1 MATSDN
7 LVKLGQLQTSLT
19 RVKTELDNLDAR
31 NFGGVTVANGK
42 INFFATSDTT
52 QTALASV
59 DLPKDLYLDQVK
71 TTFVENFAFSTSTYT
86 DAINPN
92 LDGKPVLVLAVKG
105 DKTTNPTLTY
115 SFINL
120 ETLVDTYAALNAGI
134 QISGYSIGVQLSA
147 GAGNILSIANDG
159 LKGEIKVTGAT
170 QGDFATFGTN
180 GAIVDS
186 GFTVASDSDI
196 NTMLTGVFGAAS

>member
-1 MATSDN
+1 MATTDN

-31 NFGGVTVANGK
+31 NFGGVTIADGK

-52 QTALASV
+52 KTALASV
-59 DLPKDLYLDQVK
+59 DLPEELFLDQIK
-71 TTFVENFAFSTSTYT
+71 TTFVANFAFSAATYSGAT
-86 DAINPN
+86 NPN

-105 DKTTNPTLTY
+105 DKKTNPTLTY

-120 ETLVDTYAALNAGI
+120 EDLVDTYAPLNAGI
-134 QISGYSIGVQLSA
+134 QISGYSVGVKLSA
-147 GAGNILSIANDG
+147 DTGNILSLANDG
-159 LKGEIKVTGAT
+159 LLGEMKVAGAT
-170 QGDFATFGTN
+170 QGNFAVFGAS

-186 GFTVASDSDI
+186 GFAVASDSDI
-196 NTMLTGVFGAAS
+196 TTMLTTIFGA